1 MKAGVNEYAHLFLKP
16 SVGHTGVPCM
26 PEVEELLC
34 AVLCLLPG
42 GYMLITEF

>member
-1 MKAGVNEYAHLFLKP
+1 MKAGVNESAHLFLKP

-26 PEVEELLC
+26 PEVEELC
-34 AVLCLLPG
+34 AVLFLLPR